1 MKNTTVTFKNKK
13 TNGEKITM
21 LTAYDYTTAK
31 LEDEAGVDS
40 ILVGDSLGMVIM
52 GYDSTLSVTMDDM
65 IHHSQIVAR
74 GAKNALVVTDMPF
87 MSYQTSVYD
96 AVVNAGRLIKEG
108 HADAVKLEGGVKFEE
123 HIRKIVDASIPV
135 VGHIGMT
142 PQSVNAFGGFKVQGK
157 NIDDA
162 KKIIEDAK
170 AVERAGAFAVVL
182 ECVPTP
188 LATYITEILSIPT
201 IGIGAGN
208 GCDGQVLVYQDMLGM
223 YSDFTP
229 KFVKKYGE
237 LGENMKN
244 CFKEYEVRKTV
255 KAWKKEGLT
264 VGLVPTM
271 GYLHEGH
278 KSLIDRAVK
287 ENDRVVVSDFVN
299 PTQFGPNEDFE
310 SYPRDINAD
319 AKLCESAGASIIFN
333 PEADEMYDNALTFV
347 DMNKITK
354 VLCGKTRPIHFSGV
368 CTVVSKLFNI
378 VQPDRAYFGQKDAQQ
393 LCVIKKMVKDLNF
406 DIEIVGC
413 PIIREDDG
421 LAKSSRNTYLNAD
434 ERKAALCLSRS
445 LEIGKKMIADGE
457 TDVKTIISAIKAEI
471 EKEPLAKIDYVE
483 MVDFNQLETL
493 EKVQKPLLCAMAVYI
508 GKTRLIDNFIWEAK

>member
-1 MKNTTVTFKNKK
+1 M
-13 TNGEKITM
+13 
-21 LTAYDYTTAK
+21 
-31 LEDEAGVDS
+31 
-40 ILVGDSLGMVIM
+40 
-52 GYDSTLSVTMDDM
+52 
-65 IHHSQIVAR
+65 QIV
-74 GAKNALVVTDMPF
+74 KT
-87 MSYQTSVYD
+87 
-96 AVVNAGRLIKEG
+96 
-108 HADAVKLEGGVKFEE
+108 
-123 HIRKIVDASIPV
+123 
-135 VGHIGMT
+135 
-142 PQSVNAFGGFKVQGK
+142 
-157 NIDDA
+157 ID
-162 KKIIEDAK
+162 
-170 AVERAGAFAVVL
+170 
-182 ECVPTP
+182 
-188 LATYITEILSIPT
+188 
-201 IGIGAGN
+201 
-208 GCDGQVLVYQDMLGM
+208 
-223 YSDFTP
+223 
-229 KFVKKYGE
+229 
-237 LGENMKN
+237 
-244 CFKEYEVRKTV
+244 EVRKTV
-255 KAWKKEGLT
+255 KEWKKEGLT

-278 KSLIDRAVK
+278 KSLIERAAK
-287 ENDRVVVSDFVN
+287 ENDRVVVS
-299 PTQFGPNEDFE
+299 
-310 SYPRDINAD
+310 DINAD

-413 PIIREDDG
+413 PIIRENDG
-421 LAKSSRNTYLNAD
+421 LAKSSRNTYLNTD

-445 LEIGKKMIADGE
+445 LEIGKKMIEDGE

-508 GKTRLIDNFIWEAK
+508 GKTRLIDNFIME